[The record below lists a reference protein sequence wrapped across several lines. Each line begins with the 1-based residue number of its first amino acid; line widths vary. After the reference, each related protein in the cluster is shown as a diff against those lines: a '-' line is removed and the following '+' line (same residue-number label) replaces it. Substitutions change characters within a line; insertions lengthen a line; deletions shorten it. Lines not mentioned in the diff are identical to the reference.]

1 MYISNSFTS
10 HTHTHTQTHTPT
22 QTHIHT
28 QVDAAWRYSTPCYRS
43 PATDSPT
50 PWSRSPNADVSL
62 AQPPIPMSP
71 LRDGFVF
78 TILVAWLLGLLSLF

>member
-1 MYISNSFTS
+1 MCISNSFTS
-10 HTHTHTQTHTPT
+10 HTHTHTPTHTH
-22 QTHIHT
+22 THIHT
-28 QVDAAWRYSTPCYRS
+28 QVDAACRYSTPCYRS

-62 AQPPIPMSP
+62 AQLPIPMSP

-78 TILVAWLLGLLSLF
+78 TILVACLFGGFLSFF